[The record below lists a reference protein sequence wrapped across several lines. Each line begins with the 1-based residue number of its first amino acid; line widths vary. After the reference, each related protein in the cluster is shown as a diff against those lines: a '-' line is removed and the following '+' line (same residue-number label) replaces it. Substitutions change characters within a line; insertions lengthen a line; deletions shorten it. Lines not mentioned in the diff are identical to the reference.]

1 MTDKELEIVIKEHEM
16 QTLELKESFGVECIE
31 TACAFANAHGGYIV
45 LGVDNTGNPTKTQLR
60 MEALRDYE
68 NRIATAT
75 EPSVAVDS
83 EKTVFCNTQ
92 VIVLKVLE
100 NPLKPVAYKGRSFIR
115 KGSVNHQ
122 MTPSEIAECHLKST
136 GASMDAVIM
145 PGVTRDDLD
154 MDAVR
159 RYMKKAVKEKRRN
172 FSNDDDP
179 WDILKKLEWVKSETE
194 ITRAAY
200 LLFAKEPQIK
210 FPQAIIHAGAFKD
223 DGCYILDSR
232 DIDGNIQDQV
242 DETLVFIK
250 RNIRQS
256 IVVSAKAEHDR
267 FWEYPIEALRETITN
282 AICHRDYGSPHDI
295 QIKIMADRLIVY
307 SPGQLPFDMSMEML
321 MTENH
326 PSRPRNKLIAQAFY
340 DIHLIEHYGSGMKR
354 IKQECDQNGNDYPI
368 MQNEMGTFATTY
380 LTRKT
385 DDTIKAIS
393 DTIKHDSDT
402 IKQGDETVNEEIN
415 GRHEEINGQHEPV
428 NETVKQDNE
437 TVNETVKQDNETV
450 KQDNDTI
457 KSADDTIKSAD
468 DTIKSADDTIKSADD
483 TIKMLLATINIHE
496 GMKRDDLAAAI
507 HRSIPTVAR
516 LLAYL
521 EHEGKIIYRGSKKTG
536 GYYAIKPQDKP

>member
-31 TACAFANAHGGYIV
+31 TACAFANAHGGYIII
-45 LGVDNTGNPTKTQLR
+45 GVDNTGNPTKTQLR
-60 MEALRDYE
+60 TEALRDYE

-295 QIKIMADRLIVY
+295 QIKILADRLIVY

-354 IKQECDQNGNDYPI
+354 IKQECDQNGNDFPI
-368 MQNEMGTFATTY
+368 MQNEMGTFSTTY
-380 LTRKT
+380 LPRKA
-385 DDTIKAIS
+385 DDTINAIN
-393 DTIKHDSDT
+393 DTTKHDVDTTKHDSDP
-402 IKQGDETVNEEIN
+402 IKQG
-415 GRHEEINGQHEPV
+415 GEPV
-428 NETVKQDNE
+428 NEHVNSADDPIKAENDPIEAENDPIKAENDPIKAENDSVKTDLKERIYSIIESFPGINRTKIAQE
-437 TVNETVKQDNETV
+437 VGKSVETVKRNLA
-450 KQDNDTI
+450 KL
-457 KSADDTIKSAD
+457 KSPISR
-468 DTIKSADDTIKSADD
+468 I
-483 TIKMLLATINIHE
+483 E
-496 GMKRDDLAAAI
+496 
-507 HRSIPTVAR
+507 
-516 LLAYL
+516 
-521 EHEGKIIYRGSKKTG
+521 YRGSKKTG
-536 GYYAIKPQDKP
+536 GYYAIQPQDKP

>member
-60 MEALRDYE
+60 TEALRDYE

-83 EKTVFCNTQ
+83 EKTVFRNTQ

-282 AICHRDYGSPHDI
+282 AICHRDYSSNGPI
-295 QIKIMADRLIVY
+295 QFYQYDDRIEILNHGGLYGRATIDNFPYVNDYRNLVIAEAMKVLGYVNRQSRGVFRVQEDLKENENGEPQYDFSFGTAVMVVEHKSAIPDRLIQAAIEQGLISSESDIKSSQMGENMGKNTQKPPQMGENV
-307 SPGQLPFDMSMEML
+307 GKNTQKCPFPTLTVKNVFE
-321 MTENH
+321 
-326 PSRPRNKLIAQAFY
+326 LI
-340 DIHLIEHYGSGMKR
+340 R
-354 IKQECDQNGNDYPI
+354 QNP
-368 MQNEMGTFATTY
+368 
-380 LTRKT
+380 
-385 DDTIKAIS
+385 TIKYVQIEENLGI
-393 DTIKHDSDT
+393 DDN
-402 IKQGDETVNEEIN
+402 TV
-415 GRHEEINGQHEPV
+415 Q
-428 NETVKQDNE
+428 
-437 TVNETVKQDNETV
+437 
-450 KQDNDTI
+450 
-457 KSADDTIKSAD
+457 
-468 DTIKSADDTIKSADD
+468 
-483 TIKMLLATINIHE
+483 
-496 GMKRDDLAAAI
+496 
-507 HRSIPTVAR
+507 RSIAW
-516 LLAYL
+516 LKDNGYINK
-521 EHEGKIIYRGSKKTG
+521 EHSKVKG
-536 GYYAIKPQDKP
+536 VWQLI

>member
-1 MTDKELEIVIKEHEM
+1 MTMTEKELDIIIKEHEM

-45 LGVDNTGNPTKTQLR
+45 LGVDDNGNPTKAQLR
-60 MEALRDYE
+60 TEALRDYE
-68 NRIATAT
+68 NRISTAT

-83 EKTVFCNTQ
+83 EKFAFHNTQ

-295 QIKIMADRLIVY
+295 QIKILADRLIVY

-321 MTENH
+321 MKENH

-340 DIHLIEHYGSGMKR
+340 DIHLIEHYGSGIKR
-354 IKQECDQNGNDYPI
+354 IKKECDQNGNDYPI
-368 MQNEMGTFATTY
+368 LHNEMGTFSTTY
-380 LTRKT
+380 LPR
-385 DDTIKAIS
+385 
-393 DTIKHDSDT
+393 
-402 IKQGDETVNEEIN
+402 
-415 GRHEEINGQHEPV
+415 
-428 NETVKQDNE
+428 
-437 TVNETVKQDNETV
+437 
-450 KQDNDTI
+450 
-457 KSADDTIKSAD
+457 
-468 DTIKSADDTIKSADD
+468 
-483 TIKMLLATINIHE
+483 
-496 GMKRDDLAAAI
+496 
-507 HRSIPTVAR
+507 
-516 LLAYL
+516 
-521 EHEGKIIYRGSKKTG
+521 
-536 GYYAIKPQDKP
+536 